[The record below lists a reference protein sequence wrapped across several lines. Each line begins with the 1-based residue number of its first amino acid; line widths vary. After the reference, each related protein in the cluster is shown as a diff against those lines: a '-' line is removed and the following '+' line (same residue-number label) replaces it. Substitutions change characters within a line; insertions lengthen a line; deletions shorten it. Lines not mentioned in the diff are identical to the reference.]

1 MKTFQ
6 QFIKETPKPDNVPS
20 IIKSLKG
27 LATDIGTNNPDLPK
41 QIKNTVM
48 KTVAKK
54 FAPTIQKGAQ
64 KMDQNL
70 NKMATDL
77 PGAMN
82 KFQDFLDSGKIQ
94 KGFNKMSSQMS
105 KVGK

>member
-27 LATDIGTNNPDLPK
+27 LATDIGTNNPDLPN

-54 FAPTIQKGAQ
+54 FAPTIQKGTETLD
-64 KMDQNL
+64 KNL
-70 NKMATDL
+70 TKVSTEL